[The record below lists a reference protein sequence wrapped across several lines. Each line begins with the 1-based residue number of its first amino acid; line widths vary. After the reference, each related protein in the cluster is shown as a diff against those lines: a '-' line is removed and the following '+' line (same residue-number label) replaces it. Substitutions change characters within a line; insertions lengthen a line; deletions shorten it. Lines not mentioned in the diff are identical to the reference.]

1 MAKATYKC
9 PECGATITVTG
20 HNRNEADRKAAYMEG
35 QGYVCFSCK
44 CKQENEAA
52 EKKAAEMSL
61 PALEGSPKQI
71 AWAESIRMKFLEM
84 NLSEKARNWMLSH
97 TSARFFI
104 DNRETYKMIESFK
117 QSVSEKPVE
126 KEPVADQEKKEW
138 RKFEVNIQNIEHETE
153 RSFLVNMP
161 HSSDYDGFSFW
172 ISKKLCRGG
181 SHSYAMQISV
191 TDTME
196 FKLQRKGKKGR
207 VLEEKTISA
216 ESMIEA
222 FGGECSGKSWSDE
235 IKDREEII
243 NHVPEVL
250 TAEKVEANA
259 ALVR

>member
-20 HNRNEADRKAAYMEG
+20 HNRNEADRKAAYMEA
-35 QGYVCFSCK
+35 QGYTCFSCK
-44 CKQENEAA
+44 CKQEHEEA
-52 EKKAAEMSL
+52 EKKAGEMGL

-84 NLSEKARNWMLSH
+84 NLSKEAREWMLSH

-104 DNRETYKMIESFK
+104 DNRETYQMVEAFK
-117 QSVSEKPVE
+117 HSMEKKEETKPVT
-126 KEPVADQEKKEW
+126 EPAKKTEW
-138 RKFEVNIQNIEHETE
+138 RKFEVNIQNIDRETD
-153 RSFLVNMP
+153 RAYLVNMP
-161 HSSDYDGFSFW
+161 HSSEYDGFSFW
-172 ISKKLCRGG
+172 IAKKLCRGG

-191 TDTME
+191 IDTME
-196 FKLQRKGKKGR
+196 FKLQRKGKRGN

-235 IKDREEII
+235 VRDREEII
-243 NHVPEVL
+243 NHVPETL
-250 TAEKVEANA
+250 TVEKVAADA